1 MATKDNMMNKEI
13 NKEMTEFVKPLIP
26 LSIENDLEKGSPT
39 SNRKVQGD
47 IPPTFSE
54 PWCCCCCCRDVVL
67 VINYIVTYPL
77 LFLLFGFL
85 ADMIS
90 TVLFSNWDD
99 LLGGILCLIQIC
111 AMVGPYIC
119 GIYGATNYKL
129 WGVIVATIMHSL
141 VGSIVILFVA
151 SFDNDNHVLT
161 AFFMIIIGL
170 ILFPHFKLIKELRN
184 KMTSD
189 VETNHTYRKSI
200 EHLVG
205 SRVKVITQSTNNK
218 YRKIHTL

>member
-54 PWCCCCCCRDVVL
+54 LWCCCWRCRDVVL
-67 VINYIVTYPL
+67 VINYIVTAPL
-77 LFLLFGFL
+77 LFLLFSSL
-85 ADMIS
+85 LDMIS
-90 TVLFSNWDD
+90 D
-99 LLGGILCLIQIC
+99 LLFFLIQIC

-184 KMTSD
+184 ITTSD
-189 VETNHTYRKSI
+189 PETNHTYRKSI
-200 EHLVG
+200 EQLVG

>member
-1 MATKDNMMNKEI
+1 MATKDNNMMNKEI

-54 PWCCCCCCRDVVL
+54 LWCCCCCCRDVVL
-67 VINYIVTYPL
+67 VINYIVTAPL
-77 LFLLFGFL
+77 LFLLFSSL
-85 ADMIS
+85 LDMIS
-90 TVLFSNWDD
+90 D
-99 LLGGILCLIQIC
+99 LLATVIQIC

-141 VGSIVILFVA
+141 VGSVVILFVA

-184 KMTSD
+184 ITTSD
-189 VETNHTYRKSI
+189 PETNHTYRKSI
-200 EHLVG
+200 EQLVG

-218 YRKIHTL
+218 YRNKIHTL

>member
-26 LSIENDLEKGSPT
+26 LSIENDLEKGFPT

-47 IPPTFSE
+47 TPLSPCCDPDLIVVIAINFIVIVLLVFILGLVLMFS
-54 PWCCCCCCRDVVL
+54 V
-67 VINYIVTYPL
+67 
-77 LFLLFGFL
+77 G
-85 ADMIS
+85 
-90 TVLFSNWDD
+90 SNLPGSNL
-99 LLGGILCLIQIC
+99 LLGLIQIC
-111 AMVGPYIC
+111 ASISPYIC

-141 VGSIVILFVA
+141 VGSVVMFVA
-151 SFDNDNHVLT
+151 IYDGQGLSGFSALLVI
-161 AFFMIIIGL
+161 FGL
-170 ILFPHFKLIKELRN
+170 IISPHIILIKGMRN
-184 KMTSD
+184 RTTSD
-189 VETNHTYRKSI
+189 HETNHTYRKSI